1 MIAKAGLGLL
11 GGGLAGIIVSK
22 PNQIGLYHQPGWPRV
37 LVVKLKKNTILG
49 NKTLHMLVSSG
60 LLQVKILWL
69 TITWRWRSFKLKMS
83 PQATGLNAVPIQMIP
98 WETSVTH
105 NITCGKRGSEQM
117 TYSLL
122 YQLSF
127 RCMSPSEIL
136 WRTWDFWVARN
147 NRSNIWL
154 LLLLPHSWLD

>member
-1 MIAKAGLGLL
+1 
-11 GGGLAGIIVSK
+11 
-22 PNQIGLYHQPGWPRV
+22 
-37 LVVKLKKNTILG
+37 
-49 NKTLHMLVSSG
+49 MLVSSG

-136 WRTWDFWVARN
+136 WRTWDFWGARN
-147 NRSNIWL
+147 NRSSIWL
-154 LLLLPHSWLD
+154 FLLLPHSRLDEGHVPSLSHLTADSDNKRRKGEGKRQRETQRAGAALQCN